1 MFNSIESEMKTII
14 LDVGNT
20 FVKATLFEGNEVVKS
35 EHFRHSDLRPFV
47 DFLEENPADRGAY
60 AVVGHISGALQKA
73 INHSNTRLELVTVS
87 DIPEAVIKNEY
98 STPHTLGIDRIAAVI
113 GAKSLS
119 HGEENIMVIDC
130 GTCITFDIAVNGSYI
145 GGNISPGI
153 NMRLRAMHAYTE
165 SLPKVFSEGDCP
177 DVGISTETAMRSGVI
192 HGVSFEIERAIEYFS
207 AKFNNLKVYLT
218 GGGSKELHIS
228 KKINTF
234 ADDFLVERGI
244 LEILNH

>member
-1 MFNSIESEMKTII
+1 MKTII

-20 FVKATLFEGNEVVKS
+20 FVKTTLFEGDEVVKS
-35 EHFRHSDLRPFV
+35 EHFRHSELHSFV
-47 DFLEENPADRGAY
+47 DFLANNPADRGAY

-73 INHSNTRLELVTVS
+73 INHSKTRLELVTVS
-87 DIPEAVIKNEY
+87 DIPESVIKNEY
-98 STPHTLGIDRIAAVI
+98 STPHTLGIDRIAAII

-130 GTCITFDIAVNGSYI
+130 GTCITFDIAVGNSYL

-165 SLPKVFSEGDCP
+165 SLPKVFSDGDVP
-177 DVGISTETAMRSGVI
+177 DIGISTETAMRSGVI

-207 AKFNNLKVYLT
+207 GKFNNLKVYLT
-218 GGGSKELHIS
+218 GGGAKELHIS
-228 KKINTF
+228 KNIVTF

-244 LEILNH
+244 NEILKHTQNK

>member
-1 MFNSIESEMKTII
+1 MKTII
-14 LDVGNT
+14 LDVGNS
-20 FVKATLFEGNEVVKS
+20 FVKTTLFEGNTVAKS
-35 EHFRHSDLRPFV
+35 EHFRHSDLRPFIE
-47 DFLEENPADRGAY
+47 FLETNPADRGAY

-87 DIPEAVIKNEY
+87 DIPDAVIVTEY

-113 GAKSLS
+113 GAKSVS

-130 GTCITFDIAVNGSYI
+130 GTCITYDIAIGNRYL

-165 SLPKVFSEGDCP
+165 SLPKVFSDGDVP
-177 DVGISTETAMRSGVI
+177 EIGISTETAMRSGVI
-192 HGVSFEIERAIEYFS
+192 HGISFEIEGTIMYFKN
-207 AKFNNLKVYLT
+207 KFNNLKVYLT
-218 GGGSKELHIS
+218 GGGAKELHIS
-228 KKINTF
+228 KNILTF

-244 LEILNH
+244 NEILNHTQTK